1 MSGLEPAR
9 EFWNGIYSKDCNR
22 YYCILV
28 ILILSNVVSN
38 ISEIYLTYFYIQN
51 VDIAAIQESVR
62 WTSLV
67 VQWLRLG
74 ASIAGGMD
82 SIPGW
87 GTKIPHSTWCSQKK
101 KESVH
106 R

>member
-9 EFWNGIYSKDCNR
+9 EFWNEIYSKDSNSC
-22 YYCILV
+22 YCIRI

-62 WTSLV
+62 WTSLAV
-67 VQWLRLG
+67 
-74 ASIAGGMD
+74 
-82 SIPGW
+82 
-87 GTKIPHSTWCSQKK
+87 
-101 KESVH
+101 
-106 R
+106 

>member
-1 MSGLEPAR
+1 M
-9 EFWNGIYSKDCNR
+9 
-22 YYCILV
+22 V
-28 ILILSNVVSN
+28 ILILSNIVSN